1 MINSRLSISK
11 NNAIFYSQQIV
22 SIDQCKLNVIDKLHN
37 YLNVV
42 FLALGGMYKN
52 YVIMDILKEF
62 EFSLKL
68 IRTIFSLLLRINDTS
83 FQPRLWSF

>member
-11 NNAIFYSQQIV
+11 INAIFYSQQIV

-62 EFSLKL
+62 EISLKL
-68 IRTIFSLLLRINDTS
+68 I
-83 FQPRLWSF
+83 Q